1 VKIPVMTQTKQAET
15 VARRPLRA
23 DARRNRARLLAAAE
37 QVIAEHGVS
46 APIDDIAH
54 AAGVGIGTVYRHF
67 PTKQALFEAI
77 VHAHF
82 EPLIKRAQ
90 SLLDADDPGQAFFDF
105 IDTMVEVAGHKAIA
119 QAIAE
124 SDPEV
129 RKQQLQWRSQLTEGF
144 SALLKRAQDAG
155 TIRPDISYEDV
166 RILTG
171 GICMAHDRLETKPGQ
186 RERSVAILKAGLTAT
201 DCTLPALKN

>member
-1 VKIPVMTQTKQAET
+1 MTQAREAET
-15 VARRPLRA
+15 AVERPLRA
-23 DARRNRARLLAAAE
+23 DARRNRARLLEAAE
-37 QVIAEHGVS
+37 QVIAKQGVD

-54 AAGVGIGTVYRHF
+54 TAGVGIGTVYRHF
-67 PTKQALFEAI
+67 PTKQVLFEAI
-77 VHAHF
+77 VQAHF
-82 EPLIKRAQ
+82 EPLIQRAQ

-119 QAIAE
+119 QAITE

-129 RKQQLQWRSQLTEGF
+129 RERQLVWRSQLTEGF

-155 TIRPDISYEDV
+155 VIRPDISYDDV
-166 RILTG
+166 RIMTG

-186 RERSVAILKAGLTAT
+186 RERSVAILRAGLTAT
-201 DCTLPALKN
+201 DGTLPSADR

>member
-1 VKIPVMTQTKQAET
+1 MTQAKEAVE
-15 VARRPLRA
+15 RPLRA
-23 DARRNRARLLAAAE
+23 DARRNRARLLEAAE
-37 QVIAEHGVS
+37 QVIAKQGVD

-54 AAGVGIGTVYRHF
+54 TAGVGIGTVYRHF

-77 VHAHF
+77 VQAHF
-82 EPLIKRAQ
+82 EPLIERAQ

-105 IDTMVEVAGHKAIA
+105 IDTMVEVSGHKAIA

-129 RKQQLQWRSQLTEGF
+129 KERQLVWRSQLTEGF

-155 TIRPDISYEDV
+155 VIRPDISYDDV
-166 RILTG
+166 RIMTG
-171 GICMAHDRLETKPGQ
+171 GICMAHDRLQTKPGQ
-186 RERSVAILKAGLTAT
+186 RERSVAILRAGLTAT
-201 DCTLPALKN
+201 DGTLPSA